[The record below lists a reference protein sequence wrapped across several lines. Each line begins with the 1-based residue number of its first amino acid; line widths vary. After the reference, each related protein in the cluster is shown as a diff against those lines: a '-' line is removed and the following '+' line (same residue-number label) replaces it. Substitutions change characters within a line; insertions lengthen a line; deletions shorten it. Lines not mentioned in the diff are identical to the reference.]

1 MLEELKALS
10 QRVVSDIYNAGD
22 FDAVEEL
29 FHPQYVQKP
38 IGYKGQAGAW
48 RFVEELRAAFS
59 NLSFD
64 LVGQIA
70 EDDSVVNLLIMSGE
84 HTGALL
90 DHIPPSGANVVVI
103 YAIIHRYVD
112 GRIVEGVIISD
123 QLSLMQ
129 QIGVVP
135 TPVWAKTTPG

>member
-38 IGYKGQAGAW
+38 IGYKGQAGAR
-48 RFVEELRAAFS
+48 RFVEELHAAFS

-70 EDDSVVNLLIMSGE
+70 EDDSVVNLLIMSAT

-112 GRIVEGVIISD
+112 GRIVEGVIVSD

-135 TPVWAKTTPG
+135 TPVWANTTPG